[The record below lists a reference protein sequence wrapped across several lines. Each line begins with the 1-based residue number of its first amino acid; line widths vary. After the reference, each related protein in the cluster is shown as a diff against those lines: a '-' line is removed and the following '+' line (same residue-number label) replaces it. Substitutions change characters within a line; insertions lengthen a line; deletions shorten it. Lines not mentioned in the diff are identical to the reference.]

1 MAAINFNFI
10 SINVKGL
17 KLTKKLIKLFEH
29 LNQNMLQVMFVLFAQ
44 EAHSTK
50 EIQQKWKDELNGQ
63 FFFSHGKS
71 NSSGVFIAFF
81 GSKSVTITKEISDNN
96 GCKLV
101 LQVKIDDKI
110 YLLVNLYNSNTE
122 LDQLETLYM
131 DLRLSSLNL
140 MLMNI
145 II

>member
-1 MAAINFNFI
+1 
-10 SINVKGL
+10 
-17 KLTKKLIKLFEH
+17 
-29 LNQNMLQVMFVLFAQ
+29 MLQVMFVLFA
-44 EAHSTK
+44 EETHSTK

-63 FFFSHGKS
+63 IFFSHSKS
-71 NSSGVFIAFF
+71 NSPGDFIAFF